1 MFCNAFCNRIS
12 LIIGNNNR
20 ELQRDTEIGWTDYEK
35 YQYLRSK
42 DSKSAE
48 LYLAGKRHL
57 DRREEGAEFPKRAGI
72 SGALDEGDI
81 EAEGGNHEK

>member
-1 MFCNAFCNRIS
+1 MFCHAFCNRIS

-57 DRREEGAEFPKRAGI
+57 DRREEGAEFPKRAGT
-72 SGALDEGDI
+72 
-81 EAEGGNHEK
+81 AETDKRST